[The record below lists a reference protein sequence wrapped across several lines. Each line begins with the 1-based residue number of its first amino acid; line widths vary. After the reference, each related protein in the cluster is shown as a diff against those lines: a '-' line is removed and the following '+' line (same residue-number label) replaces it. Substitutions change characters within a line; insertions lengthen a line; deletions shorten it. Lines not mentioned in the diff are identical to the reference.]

1 MSQVLLAVIAGVVAL
16 FTAGLL
22 FLRVQR
28 NPVENDVVNDIGDL
42 IKEGA
47 MAFLRREYTILSIF
61 VLTIFV
67 ILILFIDLDVFG
79 LIGESQGN
87 INMSISYLVGAIGSA
102 LAGFIGMSTA
112 VRGNTRTANAAESS
126 LNKALSVAFSTGAVM
141 GFVVVGI
148 GLVGVAVLYY
158 LF

>member
-126 LNKALSVAFSTGAVM
+126 LYKALSVAFSTGAVWD
-141 GFVVVGI
+141 
-148 GLVGVAVLYY
+148 L
-158 LF
+158 

>member
-47 MAFLRREYTILSIF
+47 MAFLRRESIQSF
-61 VLTIFV
+61 
-67 ILILFIDLDVFG
+67 
-79 LIGESQGN
+79 Q
-87 INMSISYLVGAIGSA
+87 
-102 LAGFIGMSTA
+102 
-112 VRGNTRTANAAESS
+112 
-126 LNKALSVAFSTGAVM
+126 FS
-141 GFVVVGI
+141 F
-148 GLVGVAVLYY
+148 
-158 LF
+158 

>member
-47 MAFLRREYTILSIF
+47 MAFLRREYTICLLYTS
-61 VLTIFV
+61 
-67 ILILFIDLDVFG
+67 D
-79 LIGESQGN
+79 
-87 INMSISYLVGAIGSA
+87 
-102 LAGFIGMSTA
+102 
-112 VRGNTRTANAAESS
+112 AADE
-126 LNKALSVAFSTGAVM
+126 
-141 GFVVVGI
+141 
-148 GLVGVAVLYY
+148 
-158 LF
+158 

>member
-112 VRGNTRTANAAESS
+112 VRGNTRTAMQQN
-126 LNKALSVAFSTGAVM
+126 
-141 GFVVVGI
+141 
-148 GLVGVAVLYY
+148 LVLIKP
-158 LF
+158 